1 MEKIKSVGA
10 LPEVES
16 HELQG
21 RKPRLGAVR
30 EELRSLADHELTLVG
45 GGDDV
50 PGWNPPH

>member
-16 HELQG
+16 HE
-21 RKPRLGAVR
+21 P
-30 EELRSLADHELTLVG
+30 EELRCLADHELRLVG

-50 PGWNPPH
+50 PGWTPPK